1 MKTNTILWILLL
13 TALAACKKE
22 YPRTVLQGRVITQN
36 HNSIIMD
43 ANGTPYN
50 QPIVLTIRK
59 DWSWT
64 ILDTLVLYPP
74 YEYYWEITEPFDP
87 VDRYYTTVIQST
99 VPQHAWPTLQNL
111 PLVYH
116 GRENN
121 QADIV
126 LEPRTW
132 LQLHLINEDPQPG
145 DRITMDNILG
155 GGVTYYGPQNNIY
168 TQSGYGHFKTP
179 FTYAVERNGVVTFY
193 VDTIQ
198 LLAHDTTF
206 HEIRY

>member
-1 MKTNTILWILLL
+1 MRTKPLLPLLL
-13 TALAACKKE
+13 LLALLGACKKE

-87 VDRYYTTVIQST
+87 VDRYYTTVIQSH
-99 VPQHAWPTLQNL
+99 VPQHAWPSGYTI
-111 PLVYH
+111 VYH

-126 LEPRTW
+126 LRPQTW

-155 GGVTYYGPQNNIY
+155 GQNTYYGAQNNIY
-168 TQSGYGHFKTP
+168 TQGGYGHFKYP
-179 FTYAVERNGVVTFY
+179 FTYFVEKAGVVTTH

-198 LLAHDTTF
+198 LLAHDTAF